1 MIIKKGCKNYKA
13 YQYLEEGKDYK
24 AFKLASEL
32 NRVPEYL
39 LPLSPE
45 EEKRAKKIAQDFIS
59 ISLHD
64 HANIYPDDLSEF
76 FAYAK
81 EGRRRTAYEALAHS
95 NLDCIFDNLG
105 DGSCTITSK
114 GGWKWEDILFDLGM
128 RLCDLAHQDFVFR
141 CERVEDIYRAHREK
155 RIAFVPV
162 IEGAAPIENEL
173 DRIEILYGFGV
184 RSMGITYSESN
195 GLGSGLK
202 EKGDGGLTAFG
213 EKAVERMN
221 KVGMAIDCSH
231 TGIKTALDV
240 IQASTKPIF
249 MSHAG
254 AKALWGSKRLTPDEV
269 LLACAQKGGVIGIET
284 APHTTLTK
292 NHPHHSIESCMEHFE
307 YIKNLVGI
315 DHIAFGP
322 DTLYGDHVG
331 LHHVFAARLSMAA
344 YAAQLSTAENLK
356 SQQPFE
362 EAPYV
367 KGMENP
373 TEASKNI
380 IRWLVKYNYS
390 DEEIKKVLSG
400 NILRVL
406 EVVWR

>member
-1 MIIKKGCKNYKA
+1 MAIKKGYKNYKA
-13 YQYLEEGKDYK
+13 YQYLEKGKDYK
-24 AFKLASEL
+24 AFKLALEL
-32 NRVPEYL
+32 DRVPEYL
-39 LPLSPE
+39 VPLNSE
-45 EEKRAKKIAQDFIS
+45 EEKRAEKIARDFIY
-59 ISLHD
+59 ISLHE
-64 HANIYPDDLSEF
+64 HAQILPDDSSEF
-76 FAYAK
+76 FIHAQ
-81 EGRRRTAYEALAHS
+81 EGRQRTAYKALAHS
-95 NLDCIFDNLG
+95 NLDCVFDNLA
-105 DGSCTITSK
+105 DGSCVITSK
-114 GGWKWEDILFDLGM
+114 GGWKWEDVLFDLGM

-141 CERVEDIYRAHREK
+141 CEKVEDIYKAHQEGRV
-155 RIAFVPV
+155 AFVPV

-231 TGIKTALDV
+231 TGIKTTLDV
-240 IQASTKPIF
+240 IKASTKPIF
-249 MSHAG
+249 MSHVG

-269 LLACAQKGGVIGIET
+269 LMACAQKGGVIGIEA

-292 NHPHHSIESCMEHFE
+292 KHPRHNIESYMEHFE

-315 DHIAFGP
+315 DHVAFGP
-322 DTLYGDHVG
+322 DANYGDHVG
-331 LHHVFAARLSMAA
+331 IHHAFAAH
-344 YAAQLSTAENLK
+344 LSTKGTQGATQ
-356 SQQPFE
+356 SFE
-362 EAPYV
+362 EVPYV

-373 TEASKNI
+373 TEASKNT
-380 IRWLVKYNYS
+380 IRWLVKHHYS
-390 DEEIKKVLSG
+390 DEEIEKVLSG

-406 EVVWR
+406 KEVWR

>member
-1 MIIKKGCKNYKA
+1 MTIKKGYKNYKA

-32 NRVPEYL
+32 DRVPEYL

-45 EEKRAKKIAQDFIS
+45 EEKRAKKIAQDFIH
-59 ISLHD
+59 ISLHE
-64 HANIYPDDLSEF
+64 HVHILPDDSSEF
-76 FAYAK
+76 FVHAQ
-81 EGRRRTAYEALAHS
+81 EGRQRTAYKALAHS
-95 NLDCIFDNLG
+95 NLDCVFDNLA
-105 DGSCTITSK
+105 DGVCVITSK

-141 CERVEDIYRAHREK
+141 CERVEDIYRAHREEC
-155 RIAFVPV
+155 IAFIPV

-184 RSMGITYSESN
+184 RLMGITYNQSN

-231 TGIKTALDV
+231 VGIKTTLDV

-249 MSHAG
+249 MSHVG
-254 AKALWGSKRLTPDEV
+254 AKALWGSQRLTPDEV
-269 LLACAQKGGVIGIET
+269 LLACAQKGGVIGIQ
-284 APHTTLTK
+284 ASPHSTLTK
-292 NHPHHSIESCMEHFE
+292 NHPHHNIESYMEHFE

-315 DHIAFGP
+315 DHVAFGP
-322 DTLYGDHVG
+322 DTMYGDHVG
-331 LHHVFAARLSMAA
+331 IHHVFAEYFISKVIKG
-344 YAAQLSTAENLK
+344 AQQS
-356 SQQPFE
+356 FE
-362 EAPYV
+362 EVPYV

-380 IRWLVKYNYS
+380 IRWLVKHNYS

-400 NILRVL
+400 NILKVL
-406 EVVWR
+406 EEVWR